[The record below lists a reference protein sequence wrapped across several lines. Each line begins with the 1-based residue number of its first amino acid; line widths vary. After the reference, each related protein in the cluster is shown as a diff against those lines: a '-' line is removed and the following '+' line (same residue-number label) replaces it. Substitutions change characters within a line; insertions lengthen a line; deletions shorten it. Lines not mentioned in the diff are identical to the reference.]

1 MPVCSNAI
9 FRDVIEGQE
18 NGNMNH
24 CYIISH
30 AKSTRARCPTIA
42 TPYTYIQVTE
52 QLLCEYFCD
61 FLLVCVCVRCAPF
74 LYSVAQ
80 CFAIKI
86 QLYDKC
92 CAA

>member
-1 MPVCSNAI
+1 MHACSMCRALSTSSTWMSVQMQ
-9 FRDVIEGQE
+9 FFDEIEGQE

-42 TPYTYIQVTE
+42 TPYTHIQVTE

-61 FLLVCVCVRCAPF
+61 FLLV
-74 LYSVAQ
+74 S
-80 CFAIKI
+80 
-86 QLYDKC
+86 
-92 CAA
+92 